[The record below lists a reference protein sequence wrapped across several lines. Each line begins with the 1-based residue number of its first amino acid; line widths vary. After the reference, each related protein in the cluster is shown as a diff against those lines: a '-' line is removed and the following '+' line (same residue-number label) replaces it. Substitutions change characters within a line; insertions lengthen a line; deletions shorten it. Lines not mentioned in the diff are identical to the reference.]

1 MKPTRTPTEAESE
14 PEATVAEPHGSC
26 SGEAHG
32 HACGP
37 SAYEPRAFERAAALF
52 RAAGDVPRLRLLER
66 LAHGEHCVSE
76 LAAVMGEGLP
86 VISQRLRVLRAEG
99 LVERRRQGK
108 HIYYALSD
116 GHVAALLRNA
126 LDHASEH
133 AHTHSQLD
141 EAPPRHDD

>member
-1 MKPTRTPTEAESE
+1 MQVKPSTIPPE
-14 PEATVAEPHGSC
+14 PETEGAAEPQGC
-26 SGEAHG
+26 GGEAHA
-32 HACGP
+32 HTHECEP

-141 EAPPRHDD
+141 EAPPRPDE